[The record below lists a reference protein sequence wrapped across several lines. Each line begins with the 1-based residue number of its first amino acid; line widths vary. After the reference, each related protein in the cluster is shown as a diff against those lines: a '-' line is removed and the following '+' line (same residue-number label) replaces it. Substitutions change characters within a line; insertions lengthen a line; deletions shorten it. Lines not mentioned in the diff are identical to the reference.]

1 MHLRDYVVI
10 FFLIVPFGLSAA
22 LCCYAGPAES
32 GIPAE
37 QIVMHGV
44 GIDSDQQ
51 RTVWKVSMIQFEPLW
66 CRRAKRLS
74 SLKLVA

>member
-1 MHLRDYVVI
+1 MEERGERNLLETSPESMRLRDYVVI
-10 FFLIVPFGLSAA
+10 FFLIVLFGLSAT
-22 LCCYAGPAES
+22 LRCYAVPAES

-51 RTVWKVSMIQFEPLW
+51 CTVWRFQ
-66 CRRAKRLS
+66 
-74 SLKLVA
+74 